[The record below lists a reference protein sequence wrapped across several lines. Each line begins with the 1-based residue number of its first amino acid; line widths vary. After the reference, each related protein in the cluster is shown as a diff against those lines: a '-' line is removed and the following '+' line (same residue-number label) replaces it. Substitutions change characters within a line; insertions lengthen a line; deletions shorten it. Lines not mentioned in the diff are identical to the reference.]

1 MHSRLASRM
10 LKTNFKSSFIPIQA
24 CEHIIHEFTAFVK
37 SVQQEIPSL
46 FSVFI
51 SKSCLLATLKD
62 SLSYLETHPGM
73 ITL

>member
-37 SVQQEIPSL
+37 SVQQESL
-46 FSVFI
+46 HYLAY
-51 SKSCLLATLKD
+51 LLANRAF
-62 SLSYLETHPGM
+62 
-73 ITL
+73 